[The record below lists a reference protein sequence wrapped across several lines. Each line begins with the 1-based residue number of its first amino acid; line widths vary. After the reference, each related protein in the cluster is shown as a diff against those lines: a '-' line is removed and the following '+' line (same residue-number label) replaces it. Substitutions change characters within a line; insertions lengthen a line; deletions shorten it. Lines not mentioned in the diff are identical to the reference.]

1 MTQTPDAG
9 GLGVLSD
16 TQYALTITPDVGLF
30 GPHLAERQRELLM
43 QQTSFV
49 PTHKPNHDADQVS
62 GVIG

>member
-1 MTQTPDAG
+1 M
-9 GLGVLSD
+9 LSD